1 MEVSLIKKFAL
12 LTCLLLTACGGPS
25 APEGPIIPAT
35 MIPLASATLE
45 GPTPTE
51 TPTPSFEPAVYV
63 DEFGR
68 FEISYPMGWVLNDGE
83 SGTRGSYIQ
92 LMSWQPEAGFSGEIP
107 EGESLLQI
115 AVYLWDPQHDLDAR
129 LAMRRTA
136 FEASGNVILEENE
149 VTLLS
154 GQPAVRMIVQ
164 DTAGKPSVFLF
175 AVLGDDYVELSGTG
189 DIELLDQ
196 IIGTFKVTM

>member
-1 MEVSLIKKFAL
+1 MMRNILFVTFFLML
-12 LTCLLLTACGGPS
+12 LAACGRQS
-25 APEGPIIPAT
+25 APQEPIIPAT
-35 MIPLASATLE
+35 IIPLASATLD

-51 TPTPSFEPAVYV
+51 TPAPTFEPAVYV

-92 LMSWQPEAGFSGEIP
+92 LMSWQPEPGYSEIP
-107 EGESLLQI
+107 VGESLLQI
-115 AVYLWDPQHDLDAR
+115 AVYLWDPQHDLSAR
-129 LAMRRTA
+129 VEMRRTA

-154 GQPAVRMIVQ
+154 GQPAVRMVVQ

-189 DIELLDQ
+189 DIELMDQ
-196 IIGTFKVTM
+196 IIGTFKVNV